1 MRLGTSSIVVAAFV
15 GPGTVLTCASAGVQF
30 GYTLA
35 WVLIFS
41 TVAVFVLQ
49 SFTAGTGILAQ
60 KGIGEAVRE
69 QANTALKK
77 TWMYG
82 LIILG
87 LGIGCAAFETGNLAG
102 AAAGVQILS
111 GNEKATT
118 WFVLG
123 VTVVAGILLL
133 MDVKRLIDVLAVCV
147 AAMGCIFVASVFFA
161 PVSWAAL
168 LQGVVVPSIPDGSI
182 LTVIALVGTTI
193 VTYSLFL
200 HPGACK
206 TYWMGSEPR
215 AAWRGELTGMALFI
229 PLGGLVSL
237 CILFSGA
244 AVHGSG
250 EQIPDVASFAALL
263 EPVAGPA
270 APVVL
275 GLGLCVAGITSAVT
289 APLAAAIGVSEL
301 FGWSQKNHPGFK
313 VIWGIVLISGLLFNL
328 TGISPLQLIIAA
340 QAANGILLPVIAG
353 FVLYLT
359 WTQQSVDIP
368 AWYKGV
374 GVLVVS
380 ICGFLGLRTLKWVFD
395 MIVGG

>member
-30 GYTLA
+30 GYSLG

-41 TVAVFVLQ
+41 TLAVFVLQ
-49 SFTAGTGILAQ
+49 SFTAGTGILAK
-60 KGIGEAVRE
+60 KGIGEAVRD
-69 QANTALKK
+69 QANTPFKRI
-77 TWMYG
+77 WMYG

-102 AAAGVQILS
+102 ASAGIQILLGS
-111 GNEKATT
+111 ESNAS
-118 WFVLG
+118 WFIFS
-123 VTVVAGILLL
+123 VTLIAGLLL
-133 MDVKRLIDVLAVCV
+133 LLDVKRLINVLAVFV
-147 AAMGCIFVASVFFA
+147 AAMGGIFVASVLFA
-161 PVSWAAL
+161 PISWTSL
-168 LQGVVVPSIPDGSI
+168 LKGLMVPSIPDESI

-206 TYWMGSEPR
+206 SYWAGSEPHR
-215 AAWRGELTGMALFI
+215 AWRSELIGMALFI

-244 AVHGSG
+244 VVHGNG
-250 EQIPDVASFAALL
+250 EQISDVASFAGLL
-263 EPVAGPA
+263 EPVAGQA
-270 APVVL
+270 ARVVL
-275 GLGLCVAGITSAVT
+275 GLGLCAAGITSAVT

-301 FGWSQKNHPGFK
+301 FGWNQKEHPGFR
-313 VIWGIVLISGLLFNL
+313 IAWGAVLVSGLLFNL

-340 QAANGILLPVIAG
+340 QAANGVLLPAIAG

-359 WTQQSVDIP
+359 WTQNAVTIP
-368 AWYKGV
+368 VWYKGV
-374 GVLVVS
+374 GVIVVS
-380 ICGFLGLRTLKWVFD
+380 ICGFLGLRTLRWVFD

>member
-15 GPGTVLTCASAGVQF
+15 GPGTVLTCASAGVRF
-30 GYTLA
+30 GYALG

-41 TVAVFVLQ
+41 TLSVFVLQ
-49 SFTAGTGILAQ
+49 SFTAGTGILAK
-60 KGIGEAVRE
+60 KGIGEAVRD
-69 QANTALKK
+69 QANTLFKK
-77 TWMYG
+77 IWMYG

-102 AAAGVQILS
+102 ASAGIQILL
-111 GNEKATT
+111 GNEGNRS
-118 WFVLG
+118 WFILG
-123 VTVVAGILLL
+123 VTLIAGLLL
-133 MDVKRLIDVLAVCV
+133 LLDVKRLINVLAVFV
-147 AAMGCIFVASVFFA
+147 AAMGGIFVASVFFA
-161 PVSWAAL
+161 PVSWMSL
-168 LQGVVVPSIPDGSI
+168 LQGLIVPSIPADSM
-182 LTVIALVGTTI
+182 LNVIALVGTTI

-206 TYWMGSEPR
+206 SYWDGVEPIR
-215 AAWRGELTGMALFI
+215 AWRGELTGMALFI

-244 AVHGSG
+244 ALYGNN
-250 EQIPDVASFAALL
+250 EQISDVASFAALL
-263 EPVAGPA
+263 EPVAGQA
-270 APVVL
+270 SRIVL
-275 GLGLCVAGITSAVT
+275 GLGLCAAGITSAVT

-301 FGWSQKNHPGFK
+301 FGWNQKEHSGFRI
-313 VIWGIVLISGLLFNL
+313 VWGIVLVSGLMFNL

-340 QAANGILLPVIAG
+340 QAANGVLLPVIAG

-359 WTQQSVDIP
+359 WTQKAVNIP

-374 GVLVVS
+374 GVIVIG
-380 ICGFLGLRTLKWVFD
+380 ICGFFGLRTLKWVFD

>member
-15 GPGTVLTCASAGVQF
+15 GPGTVLTCASAGVRF
-30 GYTLA
+30 GYTLG
-35 WVLIFS
+35 WVLVFS
-41 TVAVFVLQ
+41 TLAVFVLQ

-69 QANTALKK
+69 QANTAFKRV
-77 TWMYG
+77 WMFG

-102 AAAGVQILS
+102 AASGVQILTGS
-111 GNEKATT
+111 EAPTPWIIVGLTIGAA
-118 WFVLG
+118 V
-123 VTVVAGILLL
+123 LLL
-133 MDVKRLIDVLAVCV
+133 LDVKRLINVLAVFV
-147 AAMGCIFVASVFFA
+147 AGMGGIFVASVFFTRI
-161 PVSWAAL
+161 SWEAL
-168 LQGVVVPSIPDGSI
+168 LQGLLVPSTPEGSM

-206 TYWMGSEPR
+206 AYWAGSDPQR
-215 AAWRGELTGMALFI
+215 AWRGELSGMALFI

-244 AVHGSG
+244 ALHGTG
-250 EQIPDVASFAALL
+250 EQVSNVASFAALL
-263 EPVAGPA
+263 EPVAGSTA
-270 APVVL
+270 RVIL
-275 GLGLCVAGITSAVT
+275 GLGLFAAGITSAVT

-301 FGWSQKNHPGFK
+301 FGWDQKAHWGFRA
-313 VIWGIVLISGLLFNL
+313 VWMIVLVSGLLFNL

-340 QAANGILLPVIAG
+340 QAANGVLLPLIAT

-359 WTQQSVDIP
+359 LNQKAVVLP
-368 AWYKGV
+368 VWYRVV
-374 GVLVVS
+374 GVIVVG
-380 ICGFLGLRTLKWVFD
+380 ICGFLGLRTLKWAFD